1 MRPVTA
7 APALYRLESVQHR
20 YGGRVVLDIESLDIR
35 RGETLAVIGPSGS
48 GKSTLLR
55 LLQFLERPTAG
66 RLWFDGRLVDSEPAL
81 GVRRRVTTVFQRPFV
96 LNRSV
101 RANLAFGLHVRG
113 WSNRPAEID
122 HLLTALGLAPL
133 AAAPAQSLSGG
144 EMQRV
149 ALARA
154 LAFDPDVLLLDEPT
168 ANLDP
173 RNVRLVED
181 LIRERQAQGVTV
193 VLATHQI
200 FQARRLAQRAALLL
214 DGQVI
219 EVGPTADMLDRAAD
233 PRTRAFLTG
242 DMVY

>member
-1 MRPVTA
+1 MTTA
-7 APALYRLESVQHR
+7 SALYRLESVQHR
-20 YGGRVVLDIESLDIR
+20 YGGRLVLDIGSLKIR

-66 RLWFDGRLVDSEPAL
+66 RVWFDGRLADSEPPL
-81 GVRRRVTTVFQRPFV
+81 DVRRRVTTVFQRPFV
-96 LNRSV
+96 LSRSV

-122 HLLTALGLAPL
+122 HLLTALGLAPF
-133 AAAPAQSLSGG
+133 AHAPAQSLSGG
-144 EMQRV
+144 EIQRV

-181 LIRERQAQGVTV
+181 LIRERQAQGVTI

-200 FQARRLAQRAALLL
+200 FQARRLAHRVALLL
-214 DGQVI
+214 DGQVV
-219 EVGPTADMLDRAAD
+219 EMGPAAEMLDHASD

>member
-1 MRPVTA
+1 MTT
-7 APALYRLESVQHR
+7 APARYRLESVQHR
-20 YGGRVVLDIESLDIR
+20 YGGRVVLDIGSLEIR

-66 RLWFDGRLVDSEPAL
+66 RVWFDERLIDDEPPL
-81 GVRRRVTTVFQRPFV
+81 DVRRRVTTVFQRPFV
-96 LNRSV
+96 LSRSV
-101 RANLAFGLHVRG
+101 RANLAFGLRVRG
-113 WSNRPAEID
+113 WPSRPEEIE

-133 AAAPAQSLSGG
+133 AQAPAQSLSGG
-144 EMQRV
+144 EIQRV

-154 LAFDPDVLLLDEPT
+154 LAFDPEVLLLDEPT

-200 FQARRLAQRAALLL
+200 FQARRLAHRAALLL
-214 DGQVI
+214 DGQII
-219 EVGPTADMLDRAAD
+219 EMAPTADLLDHARD

>member
-1 MRPVTA
+1 MTTD
-7 APALYRLESVQHR
+7 PALYRLESVQQR
-20 YGGRVVLDIESLDIR
+20 YGGRVVLDIGSLEIR

-66 RLWFDGRLVDSEPAL
+66 RLWFDDRPVESEPPL
-81 GVRRRVTTVFQRPFV
+81 DVRRRVTTVFQRPFV

-113 WSNRPAEID
+113 RSNQRAGID
-122 HLLTALGLAPL
+122 HLLAALGLAPL
-133 AAAPAQSLSGG
+133 AHAPAQSLSGG
-144 EMQRV
+144 EVQRV

-154 LAFDPDVLLLDEPT
+154 LAFDPEVLLLDEPT

-173 RNVRLVED
+173 SNVRLVED

-200 FQARRLAQRAALLL
+200 FQARRLAHRAVLLL
-214 DGQVI
+214 DGQVV
-219 EVGPTADMLDRAAD
+219 EAGPTAEMLDRAKDA
-233 PRTRAFLTG
+233 RTRAFLSG

>member
-1 MRPVTA
+1 MTA
-7 APALYRLESVQHR
+7 APALYRLESVQQR
-20 YGGRVVLDIESLDIR
+20 YGGRLVLDIDSLEIR

-66 RLWFDGRLVDSEPAL
+66 RLWFDDRPIDSDPPL
-81 GVRRRVTTVFQRPFV
+81 DVRRRVTTVFQRPFV
-96 LNRSV
+96 LSRSV

-113 WSNRPAEID
+113 LSRRPSDID
-122 HLLTALGLAPL
+122 HLLAALGLSQL
-133 AAAPAQSLSGG
+133 AHAPAQSLSGG
-144 EMQRV
+144 EIQRV

-154 LAFDPDVLLLDEPT
+154 LAFDPEVLLLDEPT

-200 FQARRLAQRAALLL
+200 FQARRLAHRAALLL
-214 DGQVI
+214 DGQVVEI
-219 EVGPTADMLDRAAD
+219 GPTGEMLDRAKDA
-233 PRTRAFLTG
+233 RTRAFLSG

>member
-1 MRPVTA
+1 MTTA
-7 APALYRLESVQHR
+7 SPLYRLESVQHR
-20 YGGRVVLDIESLDIR
+20 YGGRVVLDIESLEIR

-66 RLWFDGRLVDSEPAL
+66 RLWFDDRIVDSEPPL
-81 GVRRRVTTVFQRPFV
+81 EVRRRVTTVFQRPIV
-96 LNRSV
+96 LSRSV

-133 AAAPAQSLSGG
+133 AHAPAQSLSGG
-144 EMQRV
+144 EIQRV

-154 LAFDPDVLLLDEPT
+154 LAFDPAVLLLDEPT

-200 FQARRLAQRAALLL
+200 FQARRLAHRAVLLL

-219 EVGPTADMLDRAAD
+219 EVGPTAEMLDHPGD

>member
-1 MRPVTA
+1 MTA
-7 APALYRLESVQHR
+7 DSALYRLELVRHR
-20 YGGRVVLDIESLDIR
+20 YGERVVLDIDSLEIR

-55 LLQFLERPTAG
+55 LLQFLERPSAG
-66 RLWFDGRLVDSEPAL
+66 VIRFDDRPIESEPPL
-81 GVRRRVTTVFQRPFV
+81 DVRRRVTTVFQRPFV
-96 LNRSV
+96 LSRSV
-101 RANLAFGLHVRG
+101 RANLAYGLHVRG
-113 WSNRPAEID
+113 WSDRPAEID
-122 HLLTALGLAPL
+122 HLLDALGLTPL
-133 AAAPAQSLSGG
+133 AHAPARTLSGG
-144 EMQRV
+144 EIQRV
-149 ALARA
+149 AFGRA

-173 RNVRLVED
+173 RNVRLVEE

-200 FQARRLAQRAALLL
+200 FQARRLADRAALLL
-214 DGQVI
+214 DGQVVEI
-219 EVGPTADMLDRAAD
+219 APIADLLDHAND